1 MAEHRAHQLKAAGGG
16 VAPRPAHSI
25 VASFREAIAELD
37 PVVAEIVLW
46 RYGWRS
52 LSDEAI
58 AARVGWPVE
67 RVVAASE
74 DALREVWARVAARG
88 CG

>member
-1 MAEHRAHQLKAAGGG
+1 MGEHHVHQQGAGGG
-16 VAPRPAHSI
+16 GAPLHSQSI
-25 VASFREAIAELD
+25 VASFREAIADLD
-37 PVVAEIVLW
+37 PVVAQITLW

-52 LSDEAI
+52 PTDEAI

-74 DALREVWARVAARG
+74 DALRQVWARVAARG